1 MGVIDHVAICPIAFN
16 AFEELKTKLGRTRGG
31 KKRQCYSHHYLSTV
45 PFVDFR
51 PFRKAG
57 SVGSTHGGLYPRANL
72 GGDGSV
78 NQILCGYVVSVLF
91 KRKHR
96 LTHND
101 SVNAYVHLVCSS
113 AQRRGSEVVDVLAS
127 ARVNREV

>member
-1 MGVIDHVAICPIAFN
+1 M
-16 AFEELKTKLGRTRGG
+16 
-31 KKRQCYSHHYLSTV
+31 STV

-78 NQILCGYVVSVLF
+78 NQILCGHSKDGGRYVVSVLF

-96 LTHND
+96 LTHDD
-101 SVNAYVHLVCSS
+101 SVDAYVHLVCSS
-113 AQRRGSEVVDVLAS
+113 AQRRGGEVVDVLAS
-127 ARVNREV
+127 ARVNPEV